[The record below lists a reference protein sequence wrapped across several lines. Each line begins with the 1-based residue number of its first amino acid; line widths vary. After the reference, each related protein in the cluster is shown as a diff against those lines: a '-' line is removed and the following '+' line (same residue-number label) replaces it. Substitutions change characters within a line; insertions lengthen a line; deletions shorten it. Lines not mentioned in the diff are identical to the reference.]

1 MSLSE
6 NNESNSDRQLDDRLE
21 SYLELI
27 MNGPAAQY
35 LNLDPTSL
43 RSDMYNII
51 RSEKNPFPTLIQF
64 LNQYITPAKEAS
76 DFKMTFQETSEL
88 VSILPPRAPKE
99 LSVVLKRDKDG
110 RLKVVYDG
118 EIDVATT
125 AGRKE

>member
-1 MSLSE
+1 MGVPE
-6 NNESNSDRQLDDRLE
+6 NNETNTDRQIDDLIE
-21 SYLELI
+21 AYLELI
-27 MNGPAAQY
+27 MNSPAAQY
-35 LNLDPTSL
+35 LNLDPALL
-43 RSDMYNII
+43 RSDMHNII
-51 RSEKNPFPTLIQF
+51 RSETNPFLALIQF
-64 LNQYITPAKEAS
+64 LNQYISPAREAS
-76 DFKMTFQETSEL
+76 DFQMTFQETSEL